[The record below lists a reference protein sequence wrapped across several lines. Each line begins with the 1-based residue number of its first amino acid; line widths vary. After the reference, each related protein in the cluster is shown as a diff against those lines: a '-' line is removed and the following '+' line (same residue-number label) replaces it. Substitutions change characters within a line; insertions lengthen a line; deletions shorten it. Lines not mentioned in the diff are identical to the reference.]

1 LLVEV
6 FVNWYHALQGQQWP
20 LGWMEFSWRYD
31 DLLKMINLLLERLR
45 IIYKPYNFRTKMK
58 TLSNFVV
65 VPSLFVETPKVH
77 HQEELKWIGLVSTI
91 PLMSSFSIWIS
102 YFMNLLLCF
111 WVCDVTIS
119 WPAQRLLVVVAVFVS
134 LIIFIYRLLK
144 ASLWCLGSWWSSEC
158 PGGWSNSVGESYVG
172 LVCEMS

>member
-65 VPSLFVETPKVH
+65 VPSLFVETPKFIIRRNWS
-77 HQEELKWIGLVSTI
+77 ELVWFL
-91 PLMSSFSIWIS
+91 PFH
-102 YFMNLLLCF
+102 
-111 WVCDVTIS
+111 
-119 WPAQRLLVVVAVFVS
+119 
-134 LIIFIYRLLK
+134 
-144 ASLWCLGSWWSSEC
+144 
-158 PGGWSNSVGESYVG
+158 
-172 LVCEMS
+172 

>member
-65 VPSLFVETPKVH
+65 VPSLFVETPKFIIRRNWS
-77 HQEELKWIGLVSTI
+77 ELVWFLPFHYCLVF
-91 PLMSSFSIWIS
+91 LYEF
-102 YFMNLLLCF
+102 L
-111 WVCDVTIS
+111 IS
-119 WPAQRLLVVVAVFVS
+119 W
-134 LIIFIYRLLK
+134 IFCF
-144 ASLWCLGSWWSSEC
+144 ASEFAMLQFLGQ
-158 PGGWSNSVGESYVG
+158 PRDF
-172 LVCEMS
+172 